1 LSFLVTAAFS
11 SYVQAATS
19 VNDILN
25 KQIIATNS
33 ENINSTKV
41 VSELCIFSCDLLS
54 TNPEVSYGGMDELY
68 VLLREKYGLD
78 SKQSCKFYKRTTG
91 NVILDTQYK
100 IAALQGTPNPDAYSD
115 SIFNNLIYKQ
125 GIYSSSDVNVD
136 IYYDLVDI
144 ARINN
149 PELDENSK
157 NNLVKTFQMRHRFIA
172 NSCGEKFMMAYDK
185 YLNKVSEL
193 REAEYIEAI
202 NKKNAKEREKEE
214 WEEEIRLAK
223 QARDRADAERE
234 EQARLIDAKKRENRQ
249 KINLCKS
256 TNNYKLFIESSNV
269 VSARNSIK
277 VAQDVLKE
285 EDRLQSFSGVT
296 RLDRRYAAAQRI
308 EYGQKTLNQSFAK
321 YKQLGGSASSVATVT
336 PLNNPCK
343 GL

>member
-1 LSFLVTAAFS
+1 MNIQDKVIYLSNSRGLT
-11 SYVQAATS
+11 QQ
-19 VNDILN
+19 
-25 KQIIATNS
+25 QIS
-33 ENINSTKV
+33 E
-41 VSELCIFSCDLLS
+41 
-54 TNPEVSYGGMDELY
+54 
-68 VLLREKYGLD
+68 R
-78 SKQSCKFYKRTTG
+78 
-91 NVILDTQYK
+91 
-100 IAALQGTPNPDAYSD
+100 
-115 SIFNNLIYKQ
+115 
-125 GIYSSSDVNVD
+125 
-136 IYYDLVDI
+136 
-144 ARINN
+144 
-149 PELDENSK
+149 
-157 NNLVKTFQMRHRFIA
+157 
-172 NSCGEKFMMAYDK
+172 
-185 YLNKVSEL
+185 
-193 REAEYIEAI
+193 
-202 NKKNAKEREKEE
+202 
-214 WEEEIRLAK
+214 
-223 QARDRADAERE
+223 RE

>member
-1 LSFLVTAAFS
+1 
-11 SYVQAATS
+11 
-19 VNDILN
+19 
-25 KQIIATNS
+25 
-33 ENINSTKV
+33 
-41 VSELCIFSCDLLS
+41 
-54 TNPEVSYGGMDELY
+54 
-68 VLLREKYGLD
+68 
-78 SKQSCKFYKRTTG
+78 
-91 NVILDTQYK
+91 
-100 IAALQGTPNPDAYSD
+100 
-115 SIFNNLIYKQ
+115 